1 MTKMTRTFSGLAA
14 ACLLI
19 ASAVAQPASDY
30 PRQPVRMIVTFPPG
44 GSSDAVVRL
53 VLPRLSEKLGQ
64 AVIVDNRPGAGGNIG
79 MTAVATASADGY
91 TMGVGA
97 AGALAANVS
106 LNPKMPYDVKKDL
119 RAVSLLAAI
128 PFVLVGNSAMAPRS
142 LPELIAL
149 AKAQPGSLS
158 IAYGGNGTAMHLA
171 TALLGQMAG
180 VQWVEVPY
188 KGTAPAVVDAM
199 AGQVSLAMADLPAA
213 LPHIRSGKL
222 KAFAVTAPQ
231 RLPQLPQTPTMA
243 EAGLPGYDAT
253 GWFGVVAPAATP
265 KEAIARMNS
274 AISYALKD
282 PSVSETMREMGV
294 VPLSGTPDEFQAY
307 IASETTKWAKVIQQG
322 NIKIQ

>member
-1 MTKMTRTFSGLAA
+1 MTKINPKVAGLVAT
-14 ACLLI
+14 CLLMS
-19 ASAVAQPASDY
+19 SALAQLGTDY

-44 GSSDAVVRL
+44 GSADAVVRL

-64 AVIVDNRPGAGGNIG
+64 AVVVDNRPGAGGNIG
-79 MTAVATASADGY
+79 MTAVATAPADGY
-91 TMGVGA
+91 LMGVGA

-106 LNPKMPYDVKKDL
+106 LSVKMPYDVKKDL
-119 RAVSLLAAI
+119 RAVSFLAAI
-128 PFVLVGNSAMAPRS
+128 PFVLVGNSSVAAS
-142 LPELIAL
+142 TLPELMNL

-188 KGTAPAVVDAM
+188 KGTAPAVVDAL
-199 AGQVSLAMADLPAA
+199 AGQVSLAMADLPTA
-213 LPHIRSGKL
+213 LPHIRAGRL

-265 KEAIARMNS
+265 KVVIERMNA
-274 AISYALKD
+274 AITHALKD
-282 PSVSETMREMGV
+282 PAVSESMREMGA
-294 VPLSGTPDEFQAY
+294 VPMSGTPDEFQTY
-307 IASETTKWAKVIQQG
+307 IAAETTKWAKVIHQG